1 MEEKGHC
8 KHGEFILNEGCPQC
22 IAERRAKGITPAQD
36 EMEDGLNQEGLTLA
50 SAEALAAETALATRP
65 GADVEVISYYTEALK
80 LQEYAKS
87 RVIATP
93 NDIKVATEDLSIIAR
108 LKKAME
114 EKRKEYTSP
123 LQDQVKAINETYK
136 MLMQPVE
143 VADTTTRNKILAYN
157 KEQEDRRREQE
168 RINAQ
173 KLEVAEAERRLNG
186 KPSEPVELV
195 EVSPDVPKTVS
206 TDLGATSQRDNWKWE
221 VVDFSLVPDD
231 YKMIN
236 SGTLTPVVKASKGKI
251 TIPGIRIFN
260 DPIISV
266 TAR

>member
-1 MEEKGHC
+1 MQEKGQC

-22 IAERRAKGITPAQD
+22 IAERRAKSITSAQD
-36 EMEDGLNQEGLTLA
+36 EMEEGLNQEGLTLVG
-50 SAEALAAETALATRP
+50 AEESAAETALATRP

-93 NDIKVATEDLSIIAR
+93 NDIKVATDDLALIAK
-108 LKKAME
+108 LKNVME
-114 EKRKEYTSP
+114 NKRKAVLFP
-123 LQDQVKAINETYK
+123 LQDQVKAIQETYK

-143 VADTTTRNKILAYN
+143 VADITTRNKILAYN
-157 KEQEDRRREQE
+157 KEQEDKRREE
-168 RINAQ
+168 ARINA
-173 KLEVAEAERRLNG
+173 LRVEAAEAESKLKG
-186 KPSEPVELV
+186 GSKEAVELI
-195 EVSPDVPKTVS
+195 EIAPDVPKTVS
-206 TDLGATSQRDNWKWE
+206 TDVGATSQRDNWKWE
-221 VVDFSLVPDD
+221 VTDFSLVPDD

-260 DPIISV
+260 EPIITV